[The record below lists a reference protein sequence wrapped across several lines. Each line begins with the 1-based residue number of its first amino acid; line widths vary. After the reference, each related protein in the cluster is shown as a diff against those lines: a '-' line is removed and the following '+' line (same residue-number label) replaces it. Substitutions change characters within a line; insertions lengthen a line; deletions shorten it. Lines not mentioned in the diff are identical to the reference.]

1 MIYKGRVSTH
11 AMLFA
16 GDKGIR
22 IRCRKNPDNEVPGTR
37 MTFPA
42 VILQS
47 FYSPSTVFPNL
58 NQAHPVRSVG
68 LVG

>member
-1 MIYKGRVSTH
+1 MIYKGRMSTH

-16 GDKGIR
+16 VDKGIM
-22 IRCRKNPDNEVPGTR
+22 IRCRKNPDKEVLGMR

-42 VILQS
+42 
-47 FYSPSTVFPNL
+47 VFPNL

>member
-1 MIYKGRVSTH
+1 
-11 AMLFA
+11 MLFA
-16 GDKGIR
+16 VDKGIM
-22 IRCRKNPDNEVPGTR
+22 IRCRKNPDKEVLGMR

-42 VILQS
+42 
-47 FYSPSTVFPNL
+47 VFPNL